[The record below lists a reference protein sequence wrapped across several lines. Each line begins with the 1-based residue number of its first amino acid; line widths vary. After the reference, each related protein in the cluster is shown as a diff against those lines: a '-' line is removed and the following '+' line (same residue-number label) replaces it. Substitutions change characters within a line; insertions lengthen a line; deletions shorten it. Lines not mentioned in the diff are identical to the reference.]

1 MLYVYKFI
9 SGWLLPPGGIIVM
22 LFLLCGYCF
31 KKRSRL
37 RYPLTAVTVTLYLF
51 SILPVAGML
60 MQGLEKQ
67 YVPPALEKIIG
78 KTDAVVVLGGGA
90 VRDVPDISG
99 REALSAVSMNRLITG
114 VRLQKRLDIPI
125 IISGGQVFADSG
137 TEATVAEKVL
147 LELSVPP
154 QQIFTD
160 TEARNTTENAVNVAA
175 LCREQQWQKI
185 VLVTSAFH
193 MPRSVLNFADKGLDI
208 VPFPCDYQLSGKMQL
223 SIFRFMPQGF
233 ALELSAMALKEYLG
247 LLALKIL

>member
-1 MLYVYKFI
+1 MYDRT
-9 SGWLLPPGGIIVM
+9 LLVL
-22 LFLLCGYCF
+22 LFHTDDHLVLAV
-31 KKRSRL
+31 
-37 RYPLTAVTVTLYLF
+37 PLGHHYLDKL
-51 SILPVAGML
+51 IAG
-60 MQGLEKQ
+60 
-67 YVPPALEKIIG
+67 
-78 KTDAVVVLGGGA
+78 
-90 VRDVPDISG
+90 
-99 REALSAVSMNRLITG
+99 
-114 VRLQKRLDIPI
+114 
-125 IISGGQVFADSG
+125 GGQVFADSG

>member
-1 MLYVYKFI
+1 M
-9 SGWLLPPGGIIVM
+9 
-22 LFLLCGYCF
+22 
-31 KKRSRL
+31 
-37 RYPLTAVTVTLYLF
+37 
-51 SILPVAGML
+51 
-60 MQGLEKQ
+60 
-67 YVPPALEKIIG
+67 
-78 KTDAVVVLGGGA
+78 
-90 VRDVPDISG
+90 PDISG

-114 VRLQKRLDIPI
+114 VRLQKRLDIDHYQRWA
-125 IISGGQVFADSG
+125 GFADSG

-208 VPFPCDYQLSGKMQL
+208 VPFPVIIS
-223 SIFRFMPQGF
+223 
-233 ALELSAMALKEYLG
+233 
-247 LLALKIL
+247 